1 MVEVRKIMITS
12 FKRFHACTTTLS
24 APDPVDSAV
33 ASSWLLLVGVSC
45 LVLVLV
51 LMVAG
56 KGMGQ
61 SAKVVTAVACEP
73 LRCLPKVEL
82 ML

>member
-1 MVEVRKIMITS
+1 MHHS
-12 FKRFHACTTTLS
+12 LS
-24 APDPVDSAV
+24 APDPVDSV
-33 ASSWLLLVGVSC
+33 ATSSWLLLVSISC

-51 LMVAG
+51 VVAR

-61 SAKVVTAVACEP
+61 SAKVVTAMACEP

>member
-1 MVEVRKIMITS
+1 M
-12 FKRFHACTTTLS
+12 HAPLTQC
-24 APDPVDSAV
+24 PYPVDSVA
-33 ASSWLLLVGVSC
+33 ASSWLLLVSISC

-51 LMVAG
+51 VVAG

-61 SAKVVTAVACEP
+61 SAKVVTAMACEP